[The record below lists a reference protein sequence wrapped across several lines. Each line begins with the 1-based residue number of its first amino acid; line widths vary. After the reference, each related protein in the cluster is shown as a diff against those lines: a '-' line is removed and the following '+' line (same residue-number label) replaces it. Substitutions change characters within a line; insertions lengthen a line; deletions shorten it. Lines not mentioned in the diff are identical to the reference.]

1 MSMTQEMRQTGWL
14 GSIRIV
20 ALVLA
25 MALLGGCATSG
36 NLRDPLEPLNRAV
49 YGFND
54 GFDRAIAKPV
64 AEGYR
69 SLVPAII
76 RNGVS
81 NFFSN
86 LDDIWVAV
94 NNLLQ
99 GKVHQAADDFGRVVI
114 NSSLGLFGIMDLA
127 SDFGLEKHDE
137 DFGQTL
143 GRWGVGSGPYLV
155 LPFLG
160 SSTVRD
166 GLSRM
171 LVDVNADFVAQTNH
185 VPTRNT
191 LYLVRAVNLRAGLLD
206 ASRILDEA
214 ALDKYSF
221 TRDAYLQRRQN
232 LVFDGNPPRD
242 SSAEMDLGP
251 AILDHVEQGSVG
263 VPVVMDPATDQSP
276 AAATGALGFV
286 DRTEVAASPVFSSP
300 R

>member
-1 MSMTQEMRQTGWL
+1 MTQEMRQTRWSGAV
-14 GSIRIV
+14 RIV

-36 NLRDPLEPLNRAV
+36 NTRDPLEPLNRAV

-69 SLVPAII
+69 SVVPAII
-76 RNGVS
+76 RAGVS

-99 GKVHQAADDFGRVVI
+99 GKVPQAADDFGRVVI
-114 NSSLGLFGIMDLA
+114 NSTLGLFGIMDLA

-155 LPFLG
+155 LPFIG
-160 SSTVRD
+160 SSTLRD

-191 LYLVRAVNLRAGLLD
+191 LYVVKAINLRAGLLD

-221 TRDAYLQRRQN
+221 TRDAYLQRRQS

-242 SSAEMDLGP
+242 NSAAMDIGPIVSDQVDSVSGGTPIVIVPATEQAPAATVGGLSSTDLTAVVASPAFSSA
-251 AILDHVEQGSVG
+251 
-263 VPVVMDPATDQSP
+263 
-276 AAATGALGFV
+276 
-286 DRTEVAASPVFSSP
+286 R
-300 R
+300 

>member
-1 MSMTQEMRQTGWL
+1 
-14 GSIRIV
+14 
-20 ALVLA
+20 VLA
-25 MALLGGCATSG
+25 MALIGGCATSG
-36 NLRDPLEPLNRAV
+36 NPRDPLEPLNRAV

-69 SLVPAII
+69 SLVPGIV
-76 RNGVS
+76 RSGVS

-86 LDDIWVAV
+86 LDDLWIAV

-99 GKVHQAADDFGRVVI
+99 GKVDKAADDFGRVVI
-114 NSSLGLFGIMDLA
+114 NSTLGLFGIMDLA
-127 SDFGLEKHDE
+127 SDFGLEKNDE

-160 SSTVRD
+160 SSTLRD
-166 GLSRM
+166 GLSRV
-171 LVDVNADFVAQTNH
+171 LVDVNADFVVQTNH

-191 LYLVRAVNLRAGLLD
+191 LYVVRAINLRAGLLD

-214 ALDKYSF
+214 ALDRYSF
-221 TRDAYLQRRQN
+221 TRDAYLQRRQS

-242 SSAEMDLGP
+242 SSVEIDLGP
-251 AILDHVEQGSVG
+251 IISDRAGPGSDGSPIVT
-263 VPVVMDPATDQSP
+263 VPATDQRP
-276 AAATGALGFV
+276 ASATAALDPV
-286 DRTEVAASPVFSSP
+286 DRTAVAASPVLSSP
-300 R
+300 H

>member
-1 MSMTQEMRQTGWL
+1 MTQEMRQTGRL
-14 GSIRIV
+14 RSIGI
-20 ALVLA
+20 AGLVLA

-36 NLRDPLEPLNRAV
+36 NPRDPLEPLNRAV

-69 SLVPAII
+69 NIVPGVI
-76 RNGVS
+76 RTGVS

-86 LDDIWVAV
+86 LDDLWVAV

-99 GKVHQAADDFGRVVI
+99 GKVRQAADDFGRVVI
-114 NSSLGLFGIMDLA
+114 NSSIGLLGLIDVA
-127 SDFGLEKHDE
+127 SDAGLEKHNE

-143 GRWGVGSGPYLV
+143 GSWGVGSGPYLV

-166 GLSRM
+166 GLSQV

-191 LYLVRAVNLRAGLLD
+191 LYAARAISFRAGLLD
-206 ASRILDEA
+206 AGRILEEA

-221 TRDAYLQRRQN
+221 TRDAYLQRRQS

-242 SSAEMDLGP
+242 NSTEMDLGP
-251 AILDHVEQGSVG
+251 VISERVEPGSDGAPIVI
-263 VPVVMDPATDQSP
+263 VPATEQAP
-276 AAATGALGFV
+276 AAATGAFDPA
-286 DRTEVAASPVFSSP
+286 DRTAVAASPVLSSP

>member
-1 MSMTQEMRQTGWL
+1 MTQEMRQTGWL
-14 GSIRIV
+14 GPIGIL
-20 ALVLA
+20 ALVLS

-36 NLRDPLEPLNRAV
+36 NPRDPLEPMNRAV

-69 SLVPAII
+69 TVVPEII

-86 LDDIWVAV
+86 LDDLWIAV

-99 GKVHQAADDFGRVVI
+99 GKVDQAADDFGRVVV
-114 NSSLGLFGIMDLA
+114 NSTLGLFGVIDLA
-127 SDFGLEKHDE
+127 SDLGLEKHNE

-191 LYLVRAVNLRAGLLD
+191 LYVVRAINLRAGLLD

-221 TRDAYLQRRQN
+221 TRDAYLQRRQS

-242 SSAEMDLGP
+242 NSAQMDFGP
-251 AILDHVEQGSVG
+251 VISHQVEQASESVPIVM
-263 VPVVMDPATDQSP
+263 VPVAEHAPEAIPEALEPA
-276 AAATGALGFV
+276 G
-286 DRTEVAASPVFSSP
+286 RTAVAASPVLPSP